1 MMNYQNILSIFKL
14 ILDNLL
20 IVAPSQ
26 IKYLNIIIMKLLKLC
41 LFFTSFLFLTGFVH
55 LPAVLGPAITAATSG
70 NLAKATAQLV
80 FDNEFKKKTGKSSL
94 SYITEEVSKNNKEN
108 QINEDFKNLIE
119 KRIKTVHQK
128 LVDQNNE
135 PKIIK
140 DFKLLV
146 EKRVKFTHK
155 KLIQQKINQ

>member
-1 MMNYQNILSIFKL
+1 M
-14 ILDNLL
+14 
-20 IVAPSQ
+20 
-26 IKYLNIIIMKLLKLC
+26 IIRFLKLS
-41 LFFTSFLFLTGFVH
+41 LFLTSFLFLTGFVP
-55 LPAVLGPAITAATSG
+55 LPAVLGPAITVATSG

-94 SYITEEVSKNNKEN
+94 NYITEEVSKNNKEN

-119 KRIKTVHQK
+119 KRVKTVHQK

-146 EKRVKFTHK
+146 ENRVELTHK

>member
-1 MMNYQNILSIFKL
+1 M
-14 ILDNLL
+14 
-20 IVAPSQ
+20 
-26 IKYLNIIIMKLLKLC
+26 IIRFLKLS
-41 LFFTSFLFLTGFVH
+41 LLLTSFLFLTGFVPI
-55 LPAVLGPAITAATSG
+55 PAMLGPAITVATSG

-94 SYITEEVSKNNKEN
+94 GYITEEVSKNNKEN

-119 KRIKTVHQK
+119 KRVKTVHQK

-146 EKRVKFTHK
+146 ENRVELTHK
-155 KLIQQKINQ
+155 KLKQQKINQ

>member
-1 MMNYQNILSIFKL
+1 MILRF
-14 ILDNLL
+14 
-20 IVAPSQ
+20 
-26 IKYLNIIIMKLLKLC
+26 LKLS
-41 LFFTSFLFLTGFVH
+41 LFFTSFLFLTGFVP
-55 LPAVLGPAITAATSG
+55 LPAVLGPAITVATSG

-94 SYITEEVSKNNKEN
+94 GYITEEVSKNNKEN

-119 KRIKTVHQK
+119 KRVKTVHQK

-146 EKRVKFTHK
+146 ENRVELTHQ
-155 KLIQQKINQ
+155 KLIKQKINQ

>member
-1 MMNYQNILSIFKL
+1 MILKFFKICL
-14 ILDNLL
+14 
-20 IVAPSQ
+20 
-26 IKYLNIIIMKLLKLC
+26 YL
-41 LFFTSFLFLTGFVH
+41 TSFLFLTGFVQI
-55 LPAVLGPAITAATSG
+55 PAVMGPAITIATSG

-80 FDNEFKKKTGKSSL
+80 FDYEFKKKTGKSSL
-94 SYITEEVSKNNKEN
+94 NYISEEVSKNNKEN

-119 KRIKTVHQK
+119 KRVKTVHQK

-146 EKRVKFTHK
+146 KNRVELTHK
-155 KLIQQKINQ
+155 KLKQQKINQ

>member
-1 MMNYQNILSIFKL
+1 
-14 ILDNLL
+14 
-20 IVAPSQ
+20 
-26 IKYLNIIIMKLLKLC
+26 MKLLKLC

-108 QINEDFKNLIE
+108 QINEDLKNLIE
-119 KRIKTVHQK
+119 KRVEIVHQK

-135 PKIIK
+135 PKVIK

-146 EKRVKFTHK
+146 EKRVELTHK
-155 KLIQQKINQ
+155 KLIQQKTNQ

>member
-1 MMNYQNILSIFKL
+1 MILRF
-14 ILDNLL
+14 
-20 IVAPSQ
+20 
-26 IKYLNIIIMKLLKLC
+26 LKIG

-94 SYITEEVSKNNKEN
+94 SYITEEVSKNNEQN
-108 QINEDFKNLIE
+108 RINKDFEDLIE
-119 KRIKTVHQK
+119 KRVKIVHQK

-135 PKIIK
+135 TKIIK

-146 EKRVKFTHK
+146 EKRVELTHK
-155 KLIQQKINQ
+155 KLKQQKINQ

>member
-1 MMNYQNILSIFKL
+1 MIYHNILQVLKL

-94 SYITEEVSKNNKEN
+94 NYITEEVSKNNKEN

-119 KRIKTVHQK
+119 KRVKTVHQK